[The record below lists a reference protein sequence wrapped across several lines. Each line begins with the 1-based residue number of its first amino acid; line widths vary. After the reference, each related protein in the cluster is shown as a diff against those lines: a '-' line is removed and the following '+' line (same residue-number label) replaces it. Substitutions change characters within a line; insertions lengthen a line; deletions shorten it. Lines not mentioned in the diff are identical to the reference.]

1 MTFMTKEMTRKLTQ
15 FAGRWGSPLA
25 IAMVLTASATTSFA
39 QSQDPS
45 WLRSI
50 DELMDV
56 EVSSAARRER
66 RLSDTAAAAFV
77 LTRDDIRRSGLDD
90 VPSLLRL
97 VPGVQVGQINAHT
110 WAVTVRGF
118 NSRWANKLLV
128 MIDGQSV
135 YSDVFSGVYWD
146 ALDVPIDSIE
156 RIEVVRGPGGSLWGA
171 NAVNG
176 IINIITRTSAT
187 DGGALTATVGGF
199 GLSTASARYG
209 SSIGTRVR
217 YHTYFGGGD
226 QQAVDPQV
234 TVDDW
239 NRVRFG
245 GGVTASLSSR
255 DSVDLQVTAHHGM
268 ASYTG
273 SVVLSAVPLR
283 REIREMESVNDTMRA
298 AAKWTRTLQDG
309 GTLQGAATWLRNE
322 RDDAVFSS
330 RSDTVEFS
338 FQHVAGRRGRHE
350 LTWGASFRQSDVAMT
365 DSPTFGMTP
374 AAVNQA
380 QRGFFAQDDIGFAAD
395 RVVVTLGAKA
405 ESFTH
410 TGWHLQPT
418 ARALWHLSPR
428 QSVWAATSRAVR
440 TPSLSER
447 GMFVNI
453 FEVPGR
459 VPMIA
464 QLFGNPHVRHE
475 ALIAY
480 EAGYR
485 WTAPKVSLDV
495 AAYRNDYSDAI
506 NLETGVPY
514 FVGPPQVPHLVLPVV
529 FDNKQQVSAAGGEV
543 SLTVSASP
551 RWRLVANYGLFT
563 VRSRFDADSRNFA
576 TAAYDAAT
584 PRHQGAVRSL
594 FVLPRRLDA
603 DATVYWVGRIDS
615 DNVPAYARLD
625 ARLGWRALATLDIAL
640 LGRNI
645 LDSRHVEF
653 TSSSTAS
660 AITTARRQIAVTS
673 TWRF

>member
-1 MTFMTKEMTRKLTQ
+1 MTSLLKDMTRNLIR
-15 FAGRWGSPLA
+15 FATGRSARLA
-25 IAMVLTASATTSFA
+25 VAITLMAPATTSFA
-39 QSQDPS
+39 QSQDPT

-176 IINIITRTSAT
+176 IINIITRTST
-187 DGGALTATVGGF
+187 TEGGAMTATVGGS
-199 GLSTASARYG
+199 GLSTASGRYA
-209 SSIGTRVR
+209 SSFGTRLR

-226 QQAVDPQV
+226 QDAVNPQV

-239 NRVRFG
+239 NRIRFG
-245 GGVTASLSSR
+245 GGVTASLSAR
-255 DSVDLQVTAHHGM
+255 DSVDLQVAAHHGA

-273 SVVLSAVPLR
+273 TVVVSAVPLR
-283 REIREMESVNDTMRA
+283 RDSRAIESVNDTIRGVA
-298 AAKWTRTLQDG
+298 RWTRTLQDG
-309 GTLQGAATWLRNE
+309 GTLQGGLTWLRNE
-322 RDDAVFSS
+322 RDDAVLAS

-350 LTWGASFRQSDVAMT
+350 LTWGASVRNTDIAMT

-374 AAVNQA
+374 SSVNQG
-380 QRGFFAQDDIGFAAD
+380 QRGLFAQDDIGFARD

-410 TGWHLQPT
+410 TGWHWQPT
-418 ARALWHLSPR
+418 ARALWHLSAR

-453 FEVPGR
+453 FESPGR
-459 VPMIA
+459 VPLIA
-464 QLFGNPHVRHE
+464 KLFGNPHLRHE

-485 WTAPKVSLDV
+485 WTAPQVSVDV
-495 AAYRNDYSDAI
+495 TAYRNDYADAI

-543 SLTVSASP
+543 LLTVSASP

-563 VRSRFDADSRNFA
+563 VRSRFDADSRDFA
-576 TAAYDAAT
+576 TAAFDAAT
-584 PRHQGAVRSL
+584 PRHQGALRSL
-594 FVLPRRLDA
+594 FVLPRQLDA

-615 DNVPAYARLD
+615 DDVPAYARLD
-625 ARLGWRALATLDIAL
+625 ARIGWRALGRFDIAL

-645 LDSRHVEF
+645 LNSRHVEF
-653 TSSSTAS
+653 TSSSTGS
-660 AITTARRQIAVTS
+660 AISTARRQMAVTS